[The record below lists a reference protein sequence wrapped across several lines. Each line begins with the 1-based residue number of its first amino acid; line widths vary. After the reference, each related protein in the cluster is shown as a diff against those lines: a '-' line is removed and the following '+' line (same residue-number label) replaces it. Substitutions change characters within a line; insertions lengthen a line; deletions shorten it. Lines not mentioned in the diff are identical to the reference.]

1 MPKNKLANLPH
12 LSSVQEVMNASS
24 VAQPKTT
31 GAIWYYLGG
40 ILSVIVGFAA
50 ISAPYLFSALVAQF
64 IGIFCVVSGVFL
76 LFSAIFGK
84 TQNHRVL
91 DFFSAILRL
100 VVGVTLL
107 ANLVVAVMALTLLL
121 ACIFLAE
128 GMIGIFYAFKLK
140 GKNSAWVWIL
150 LNAVV
155 ALILGGMLL
164 AKFPSDAPWAVG
176 LLFGINSIF
185 LGFSLIMFASALPS
199 AKES

>member
-1 MPKNKLANLPH
+1 
-12 LSSVQEVMNASS
+12 MNESS
-24 VAQPKTT
+24 VAQSKTT
-31 GAIWYYLGG
+31 GAVWYYIGG

-50 ISAPYLFSALVAQF
+50 ITAPYLFSALVAQF

-100 VVGVTLL
+100 VVGLTLL
-107 ANLVVAVMALTLLL
+107 ANLVAAVMALTLLL

-128 GMIGIFYAFKLK
+128 GMVGVFYAFKLK

-150 LNAVV
+150 LNGVV

-185 LGFSLIMFASALPS
+185 LGFSLIMFASALPN

>member
-1 MPKNKLANLPH
+1 M
-12 LSSVQEVMNASS
+12 
-24 VAQPKTT
+24 TT
-31 GAIWYYLGG
+31 TSATQSKGAVWYYLGG

-64 IGIFCVVSGVFL
+64 IGIFCLVSGIFL

-84 TQNHRVL
+84 TRNHRVL

-100 VVGVTLL
+100 IVGGMLL
-107 ANLVVAVMALTLLL
+107 ANLVAAVMALTLLL

-128 GMIGIFYAFKLK
+128 GLVGIFYALKLR

-150 LNAVV
+150 LNGVV
-155 ALILGGMLL
+155 ALVLGGMLL
-164 AKFPSDAPWAVG
+164 AKFPSDAPWAIG

-185 LGFSLIMFASALPS
+185 LGFSLIMFAAALPN